1 VTAPG
6 APEAAMWI
14 ALEIIARLVVGGI
27 LLAAG
32 IAKLASPATWRQVW
46 LAAYRLLPRPLVA
59 PAALLL
65 PTVEIGCG
73 VALLT
78 GAFGTGSFLA
88 AAVLLTALTL
98 AVATALL
105 RHLDISCGCAG
116 RLDTRVS
123 GHAVARNL
131 VLIVAVA
138 VPAWHR
144 DPAELALGALPW
156 PAQVAVLAPAVL
168 AVLGSYALA
177 RARQRRTFLASVS
190 RRVAA
195 AEGGDHA

>member
-1 VTAPG
+1 
-6 APEAAMWI
+6 MWI
-14 ALEIIARLVVGGI
+14 ALEIIARLVAGGI

-78 GAFGTGSFLA
+78 GAFGAGSLIA
-88 AAVLLTALTL
+88 AAALLAVLTL
-98 AVATALL
+98 AVATALF
-105 RHLDISCGCAG
+105 RHLEISCGCAG

-123 GHAVARNL
+123 GQAVARNL

-138 VPAWHR
+138 VPAWHGG
-144 DPAELALGALPW
+144 PAVLALAALPW
-156 PAQVAVLAPAVL
+156 PAQVAVLALAVL
-168 AVLGSYALA
+168 AVHGSYAVA
-177 RARQRRTFLASVS
+177 SARQRRTFLASVS

>member
-1 VTAPG
+1 
-6 APEAAMWI
+6 MWI
-14 ALEIIARLVVGGI
+14 ALEIIARLAVGGI

-32 IAKLASPATWRQVW
+32 VAKLASPATWRQVW

-78 GAFGTGSFLA
+78 GAFGTRSLLA
-88 AAVLLTALTL
+88 AAALLAVLTL

-105 RHLDISCGCAG
+105 RHLDIACGCAG
-116 RLDTRVS
+116 RLDARVS
-123 GHAVARNL
+123 GRAVARNL

-138 VPAWHR
+138 VPGWHGGSGV
-144 DPAELALGALPW
+144 LALGALPW
-156 PAQVAVLAPAVL
+156 PAQVAVLAL
-168 AVLGSYALA
+168 AVLTVHGSYAVA
-177 RARQRRTFLASVS
+177 SARQRRTFLASVS
-190 RRVAA
+190 PRVAA
-195 AEGGDHA
+195 AAGTDHA

>member
-1 VTAPG
+1 
-6 APEAAMWI
+6 
-14 ALEIIARLVVGGI
+14 
-27 LLAAG
+27 
-32 IAKLASPATWRQVW
+32 VW

-78 GAFGTGSFLA
+78 GAFGTGSLLA
-88 AAVLLTALTL
+88 AAALLAALTL

-105 RHLDISCGCAG
+105 RHLEISCGCGG

-123 GHAVARNL
+123 GRTAGRNL
-131 VLIVAVA
+131 ALIVAVA
-138 VPAWHR
+138 VPAWHGG
-144 DPAELALGALPW
+144 PAVFALAALSW
-156 PAQVAVLAPAVL
+156 PAQVAVVAL
-168 AVLGSYALA
+168 AVLTVHGCYAVA
-177 RARQRRTFLASVS
+177 SARQRRTFLASVA

-195 AEGGDHA
+195 AQGGEHA